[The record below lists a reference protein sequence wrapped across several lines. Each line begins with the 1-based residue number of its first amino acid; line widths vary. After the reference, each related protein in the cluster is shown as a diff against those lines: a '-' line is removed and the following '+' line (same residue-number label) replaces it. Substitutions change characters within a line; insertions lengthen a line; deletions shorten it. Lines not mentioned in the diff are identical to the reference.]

1 MTGLEEPLGSRGYI
15 LFSFFLFAVFISSP
29 ILGQNAASECPDRLR
44 EMVHN
49 TIDLVSRSRTENTD
63 ASRHTLIQF
72 EKEIRQRVEKICAD
86 HATCNVDQLA
96 ETTLRVVHEVLDE
109 NPARVSRWRGR
120 ALFAGSLVSYLTA
133 NVWVA
138 MNTNS
143 VTAASVSAVLTVL
156 GVMALTSSGASSV
169 EPFFARL
176 RRWSYSV
183 DGSRQLLRGA
193 EQTRQARI
201 YRRTQEV
208 LDETEEDG
216 RNTDRHV
223 TAQINTAELA
233 CAPHVGESVERFL
246 ERCAAVIGRTLSDL
260 VPGYTELDFSEPQYS
275 SWARVLFS
283 RWYLNDGNREGF
295 RNQVMAEI
303 SAEDEKAV
311 PGTEH
316 WEKYERVVRAWT
328 SPPAT
333 LPQHN
338 RR

>member
-1 MTGLEEPLGSRGYI
+1 
-15 LFSFFLFAVFISSP
+15 
-29 ILGQNAASECPDRLR
+29 
-44 EMVHN
+44 MVHH
-49 TIDLVSRSRTENTD
+49 TIDLVAQSRSENTGV
-63 ASRHTLIQF
+63 SRQTLIKF
-72 EKEIRQRVEKICAD
+72 EKEIRRRVEEICPD
-86 HATCNVDQLA
+86 HDTCSTDALS

-109 NPARVSRWRGR
+109 NPATVSRWRGR
-120 ALFAGSLVSYLTA
+120 ALFAGSLVTYLTA

-169 EPFFARL
+169 EPFFARI

-183 DGSRQLLRGA
+183 DGTTRELRGP

-223 TAQINTAELA
+223 TGQINTAKLA
-233 CAPHVGESVERFL
+233 CAPHQGESMERFL
-246 ERCAAVIGRTLSDL
+246 ERCAAVFGRTLSDL

-283 RWYLNDGNREGF
+283 RWYLNEGNREGF
-295 RNQVMAEI
+295 RKQVMTEI
-303 SAEDEKAV
+303 AAEDDKAI
-311 PGTEH
+311 PGTEK

-328 SPPAT
+328 SPPAISR
-333 LPQHN
+333 PRNHQ
-338 RR
+338 